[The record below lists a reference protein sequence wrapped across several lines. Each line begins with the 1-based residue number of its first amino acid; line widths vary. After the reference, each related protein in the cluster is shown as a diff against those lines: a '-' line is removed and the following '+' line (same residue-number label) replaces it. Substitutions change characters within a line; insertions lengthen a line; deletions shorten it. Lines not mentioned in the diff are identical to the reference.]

1 MNAVVVNAVVANAVV
16 ASAPAAGDAA
26 AEPVA
31 GGEVAGALLL
41 ERLMAVLRPEFRAEV
56 FVPPRGHSVFFYGEC
71 ALPSCETAIHR
82 PRIGLC
88 KAHHKWWLADHRP
101 AVGDWLPGAEQRLI
115 GARTDV
121 AGCAISGCNRAERRA
136 QMCIRHSNAWA
147 HAGRPSLTQ
156 WVADTPYVL
165 SCAAERDCR
174 YPHCP
179 RWTEGPDHQLCSRH
193 WRHWDDAGKPE
204 LSGWVAA
211 LPLRHDPYLDLGRL
225 ERRVRLEFQFGLQC
239 RADEGTK
246 ITNLVT
252 LGQASRMIR
261 AAGVSSLLDLDD
273 QAWRAATTKG
283 RPGDQ
288 GPRSF
293 LLDTCFHLRGL
304 LIEDPWADQYPRAV
318 WDLRVLRLDRGI
330 RYLRFDGI
338 TQGWLREAV
347 KRWCR
352 WRLSR
357 GLAPATVN
365 RDRHAC
371 RQLSEHLARV
381 GGHDVAPAVLTRQVL
396 ESWFARLRTD
406 YPDPTTRA
414 HAIGSVSTLLH
425 DLQRHGWE
433 PDLPRDAR
441 IYPDDAPRRGPG
453 KPRWVA
459 EHLMRQLE
467 APASLAVFPS
477 PDGAVL
483 LQILISCGLRL
494 GDARRL
500 PFDCIVRDASHAPYL
515 AWINYKIE
523 ERVAFFPISEHL
535 AAVIAEQQRQTRA
548 RFPAGPWLFTA
559 SQKNLNGSK
568 PMTATA
574 WRRQLDQWLDDIK
587 LTDSTGAPARLTP
600 HQFRHTLATRLINAD
615 VPQHVVQQLLD
626 HMSPEMTNRYARL
639 HQQTLRRHWEAATK
653 INAEGREVAI
663 APEHP
668 LADAAWM
675 RISMVRAKV
684 TLPNGYCGAP
694 VQTDCEFA
702 NPCLDCRFFIT
713 TRDFLDQHRRQ
724 RVETHRLIADA
735 EQTGLSR
742 VAEKNRRTAAKLDTI
757 IGALEHADTGQIV
770 VGGRAEDIE
779 DADAAG

>member
-1 MNAVVVNAVVANAVV
+1 VVTAQNPAAAPAVVAG
-16 ASAPAAGDAA
+16 AAGDVA
-26 AEPVA
+26 VGDDVTGA
-31 GGEVAGALLL
+31 GGLLL
-41 ERLMAVLRPEFRAEV
+41 ERLMGVVRPEFRAEV
-56 FVPPRGHSVFFYGEC
+56 FLPPRGRSVFFYGQC
-71 ALPSCETAIHR
+71 RLPSCATAIHR
-82 PRIGLC
+82 PRLGLC
-88 KAHHKWWLADHRP
+88 KAHHTWWLADGRP
-101 AVGDWLPGAEQRLI
+101 PVETWLPGADQRLI
-115 GARTDV
+115 QSCTDV
-121 AGCAISGCNRAERRA
+121 AACAIFGCNRAARRA
-136 QMCIRHSNAWA
+136 QLCIRHSNAWA
-147 HAGRPSLTQ
+147 HLGCPPWEQ
-156 WVADTPYVL
+156 WVAATRYVL
-165 SCAAERDCR
+165 ACPAERDCC
-174 YPHCP
+174 YPRCP
-179 RWTEGPDHQLCSRH
+179 RWTDGPDNPLCSRH
-193 WRHWDDAGKPE
+193 QRRWRAAGKPE
-204 LSGWVAA
+204 VNSWVAA
-211 LPLRHDPYLDLGRL
+211 LPFRHDPRVDLRGL
-225 ERRVRLEFQFGLQC
+225 GRRVRLEFQFGLQC
-239 RADEGTK
+239 RFDEGTK
-246 ITNLVT
+246 ITNVVT
-252 LGQASRMIR
+252 LVQAASMIR
-261 AAGVSSLLDLDD
+261 AAGVDSLLDLDD
-273 QAWRAATTKG
+273 EAWRAATSKG

-304 LIEDPWADQYPRAV
+304 LIEDPWTDQYPREV
-318 WDLRVLRLDRGI
+318 WDLRVLRLDRGV
-330 RYLRFDGI
+330 RYLRFDQI

-357 GLAPATVN
+357 GLAPSTVN
-365 RDRHAC
+365 HDRNAC
-371 RQLSEHLARV
+371 RILSEHLTRV
-381 GGHDVAPAVLTRQVL
+381 GGHIGGGDAPPAALTRSVL
-396 ESWFARLRTD
+396 ESWFARLRID

-414 HAIGSVSTLLH
+414 HIIGSVATLLH

-467 APASLAVFPS
+467 APASLAAFPS

-483 LQILISCGLRL
+483 LQIIISCGLRL

-500 PFDCIVRDASHAPYL
+500 PWDCIVRDAAHAPYL
-515 AWINYKIE
+515 AWINYKIR
-523 ERVAFFPISEHL
+523 ERVAFFPISDQL
-535 AAVIAEQQRQTRA
+535 ATTITEQQQRTRA
-548 RFPAGPWLFTA
+548 RFPTSPWLFTA
-559 SQKNLNGSK
+559 SQKNFNGSR

-574 WRRQLDQWLDDIK
+574 WRRQLDQWLHEIK
-587 LTDSTGAPARLTP
+587 LTDSNGTPARLTP

-639 HQQTLRRHWEAATK
+639 HQQTLRRHWETATK
-653 INAEGREVAI
+653 INAEGQEVTI

-694 VQTDCEFA
+694 VQTDCEYA

-724 RVETHRLIADA
+724 RAETRRLIDDA

-742 VAEKNRRTAAKLDTI
+742 VAEKNRRTATKLDTI
-757 IGALEHADTGQIV
+757 IGALEHADPGQIV
-770 VGGRAEDIE
+770 VGGRTE
-779 DADAAG
+779 DAAKDVDAAG